1 MSPHTLAW
9 IAQAIG
15 GRLVGDD
22 HFFLFGMTEPEVAS
36 SMHFA
41 IAMNTLK
48 VSTSESV
55 RAIVCEAMVI
65 VGIASYSNTGP
76 FSLARSLRDAMGPSL
91 QVNNDRILNS
101 SASLLTVS
109 KGRA

>member
-1 MSPHTLAW
+1 
-9 IAQAIG
+9 
-15 GRLVGDD
+15 
-22 HFFLFGMTEPEVAS
+22 
-36 SMHFA
+36 MHFA

-55 RAIVCEAMVI
+55 RAIVSEAMVI

-91 QVNNDRILNS
+91 QVSNDRILNS